1 MNLSRPGVVS
11 TYARQSVSTAFPL
24 SAKPAFALEVPGA
37 LAGVPAADLGA
48 MVVESAYG
56 MLRERVGTR
65 RGMMGPGRTA
75 GDALQK
81 FADGQRVTR
90 VCTLM
95 HSLRRV
101 ALASRRA
108 TASAAN
114 AASPALR
121 VHWTARRCLHVRRAL
136 PYAVEDG
143 LAPLFSPEA
152 LQTLAVDYQQGLL
165 DRLNEETRGKHITEI
180 SHTRIC

>member
-1 MNLSRPGVVS
+1 
-11 TYARQSVSTAFPL
+11 
-24 SAKPAFALEVPGA
+24 
-37 LAGVPAADLGA
+37 
-48 MVVESAYG
+48 

-121 VHWTARRCLHVRRAL
+121 AQWTARRCLHVRRAL

-143 LAPLFSPEA
+143 LAPLFLPEA